1 MIALVD
7 CNNFYASCER
17 VFRPDLNGKPV
28 AVLSN
33 NDGCIIARSEEVKVL
48 GVPMGA
54 PAHKWI
60 EILNKHNVNVF
71 SSNYALYGDMSQRVM
86 NILSGFTPELEI
98 YSIDE
103 SFLNLTGI
111 QGNLVDYA
119 KQIRTRVKK
128 WTGIPVSVGIASTKT
143 LAKLANRISKK
154 FPELNGVHL
163 IDSEEKRIKALKW
176 AKVGD
181 LWGVGRQYE
190 KKLEYYGIKT
200 AWDITQQSDSFMKKY
215 FTVVGSRLKK
225 ELEGTP
231 CINFEN
237 QPPAKKNIATTR
249 SFGTLQTDLDK
260 IKEAVSTFAVNSA
273 VKLRKQKSCAQT
285 MMVFI
290 HTNGFREDHKQYSR
304 NIVIKLPEATNSSSE
319 LSKFATKMVEVIY
332 KPGYYFHKAGVI
344 LSDII
349 PQDQV
354 QMNIFNDTD
363 RLKQK
368 NLFKIVDRINATDGR
383 DTIRLASQG
392 KERKW
397 KLKQERLS
405 KRYTTKWNDL
415 LEI

>member
-1 MIALVD
+1 MDWNTGERWD
-7 CNNFYASCER
+7 C
-17 VFRPDLNGKPV
+17 
-28 AVLSN
+28 SN
-33 NDGCIIARSEEVKVL
+33 QNACKAGQPYFKKV
-48 GVPMGA
+48 PRT
-54 PAHKWI
+54 KWCS
-60 EILNKHNVNVF
+60 LH
-71 SSNYALYGDMSQRVM
+71 R
-86 NILSGFTPELEI
+86 
-98 YSIDE
+98 
-103 SFLNLTGI
+103 
-111 QGNLVDYA
+111 
-119 KQIRTRVKK
+119 
-128 WTGIPVSVGIASTKT
+128 
-143 LAKLANRISKK
+143 
-154 FPELNGVHL
+154 
-163 IDSEEKRIKALKW
+163 SEEKRIKALKW

-181 LWGVGRQYE
+181 LWGVGSQYE
-190 KKLEYYGIKT
+190 KKLQYYGIKT

-225 ELEGTP
+225 ELEGKP

-249 SFGTLQTDLDK
+249 SFGTLQTDIDK

-290 HTNGFREDHKQYSR
+290 HTNGFREEHKQYSR

-319 LSKFATKMVEVIY
+319 ISKFATKIVEVIY
-332 KPGYYFHKAGVI
+332 KPGYFFHKAGVI

-392 KERKW
+392 KERK
-397 KLKQERLS
+397 KVE
-405 KRYTTKWNDL
+405 T
-415 LEI
+415 